1 MLELTKTV
9 LDRVSFDRRLFKK
22 ELIKAT
28 KWLKREE
35 LLLLQVWC
43 LSQFAG
49 KYDDLIIEVL
59 QNAI

>member
-9 LDRVSFDRRLFKK
+9 LDRVSFDRRLFRK
-22 ELIKAT
+22 ELIKST

-43 LSQFAG
+43 LSKFAG
-49 KYDDLIIEVL
+49 TYDDLIIEVL